1 MPHRI
6 DKFLPYAGY
15 LFIGETV
22 SFTRFIPLRGRLYT
36 VFYKISF
43 SPFNQTRMRKRILCQ
58 KSSIALY
65 PFVLVRILSAMIARC
80 PWRINWSHLALAINL
95 ARVRRASGSCPRA
108 CVTAW
113 CNVVVGVLVDY
124 RLSSTISAPEVLV
137 RPHIE
142 MTVVDRMGAYG
153 FLYIGRSRT
162 RARISSGRSI
172 GALVV
177 VRDGIRLIHIFAVLS
192 IQFRVPVWSHLNRNL
207 IALYFCKVK

>member
-15 LFIGETV
+15 
-22 SFTRFIPLRGRLYT
+22 S
-36 VFYKISF
+36 
-43 SPFNQTRMRKRILCQ
+43 FNQNRMRKRILGQ

-95 ARVRRASGSCPRA
+95 ARVRRTSGSCPRA

-153 FLYIGRSRT
+153 FLLYISDGHE
-162 RARISSGRSI
+162 RAREFRLGVRLGLSSSLGMGSGWYIYSRFSRFSS
-172 GALVV
+172 VYQF
-177 VRDGIRLIHIFAVLS
+177 DLI
-192 IQFRVPVWSHLNRNL
+192 
-207 IALYFCKVK
+207 